1 VKTQQSRRLSARLLL
16 SAGLLLTLTASAS
29 AKVFLTQEEALAL
42 AFPAGVAVERRT
54 AFLTPAQQREI
65 KKLLG
70 ADRLPGAL
78 VTSYVG
84 RRDGREVATA
94 YFETHVVRT
103 QPETLMVL
111 VDPAG
116 SIARIEVLSFAE
128 PEEYLPRSHWYGQ
141 FPGRK
146 LDGELALSRG
156 IRPISGATLTA
167 RATLEAARRVL
178 AIHQVLGR
186 RAP

>member
-1 VKTQQSRRLSARLLL
+1 VKGQRSQRFCPRLLRG
-16 SAGLLLTLTASAS
+16 AGLWLALTAPAS
-29 AKVFLTQEEALAL
+29 AKVFLTQDEALAL

-54 AFLTPAQQREI
+54 AFLTPVQQQEI
-65 KKLLG
+65 KKLAG
-70 ADRLPGAL
+70 GDRLPGAL
-78 VTSYVG
+78 VTYYVG
-84 RRDGREVATA
+84 RRDGREVGTA

-128 PEEYLPRSHWYGQ
+128 PEEYLPRPHWYSQ

-156 IRPISGATLTA
+156 IRPVSGATLTA

>member
-1 VKTQQSRRLSARLLL
+1 VQAQLSPLSTRVLR
-16 SAGLLLTLTASAS
+16 SAGLWLALVSSAS

-42 AFPAGVAVERRT
+42 AFPQGVAVERRT
-54 AFLTPAQQREI
+54 AFLTPAQQQEI
-65 KKLLG
+65 KKLSG

-84 RRDGREVATA
+84 RRDGREIGTA

-103 QPETLMVL
+103 QSETLMVL
-111 VDPAG
+111 VDPGG

-128 PEEYLPRSHWYGQ
+128 PEEYLPRPLWYGQ

-156 IRPISGATLTA
+156 IRPVSGATLTA

-178 AIHQVLGR
+178 AIHQVLGKR
-186 RAP
+186 TP